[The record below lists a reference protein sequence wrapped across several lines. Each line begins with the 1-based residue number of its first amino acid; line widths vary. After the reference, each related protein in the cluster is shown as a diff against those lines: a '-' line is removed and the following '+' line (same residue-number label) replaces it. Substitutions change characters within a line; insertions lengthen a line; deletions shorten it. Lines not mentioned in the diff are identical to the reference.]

1 MSPQFLFQAQEG
13 KEGPGLK
20 NENSN
25 MFLRGMP
32 LPELVLCNK
41 LDVKGF
47 KISLHTYGSVHIFPD
62 HCG

>member
-32 LPELVLCNK
+32 LPELVLRNK
-41 LDVKGF
+41 LYVQGF
-47 KISLHTYGSVHIFPD
+47 KISLHTCV
-62 HCG
+62 